1 MALSIV
7 VADSVGNNTWNL
19 TANGVNI
26 GVVSDTMHQLLWS
39 VGIQPSSQVKF
50 SIRDAERLA
59 KILDALVDYK
69 NQNGYEDVI
78 IKNCVGDIGT
88 FFTEEEWNNVG
99 YELAEGGSY
108 YRTKK

>member
-26 GVVSDTMHQLLWS
+26 GVVSDTMHQLQWS
-39 VGIQPSSQVKF
+39 VGIQPPPQVKF
-50 SIRDAERLA
+50 SIRDTERLA

-78 IKNCVGDIGT
+78 IKNRGGDIGT

-99 YELAEGGSY
+99 YELVEDGSY